1 MDVYT
6 YEDGLCQLNAT
17 GLPMTKGAL
26 EGDEYCQMFLNVEMG
41 TCSGCPGYQRRLEI
55 YSNRDTGCGLEFYR
69 EETNEEGEEEETDDS
84 TTDNTDGDDSTT
96 DPEPTP
102 GPIIEEGA
110 SKIAMGSAF
119 LAASLLALN

>member
-6 YEDGLCQLNAT
+6 YSDGLCQLNAT
-17 GLPMTKGAL
+17 GLPMEKGAL

-41 TCSGCPGYQRRLEI
+41 TCQGCPGYQRRLEI

-69 EETNEEGEEEETDDS
+69 EETNEEEEEEEEETDDS
-84 TTDNTDGDDSTT
+84 NNDTDPEPTPE
-96 DPEPTP
+96 PEPTP

>member
-1 MDVYT
+1 M
-6 YEDGLCQLNAT
+6 
-17 GLPMTKGAL
+17 
-26 EGDEYCQMFLNVEMG
+26 GDEYCQMFLNVEMG
-41 TCSGCPGYQRRLEI
+41 TCQGCPGYQRRLEI

-69 EETNEEGEEEETDDS
+69 EENNEDEEEEEEEEET
-84 TTDNTDGDDSTT
+84 TEEEEEETV
-96 DPEPTP
+96 PEPTP